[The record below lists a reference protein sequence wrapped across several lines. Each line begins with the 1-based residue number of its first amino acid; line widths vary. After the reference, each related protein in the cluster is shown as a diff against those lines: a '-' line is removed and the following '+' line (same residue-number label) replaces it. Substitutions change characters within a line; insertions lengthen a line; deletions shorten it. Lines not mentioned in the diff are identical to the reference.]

1 MRRFAQAKSL
11 ILASLKTKLLA
22 AGGILIAGLIA
33 ALKFMSAKASRQEKR
48 ADIAEANV
56 ERVVRTQE
64 RETEID
70 NEYSYRAGVAN
81 EEIKAGEI
89 PSHLAKRR
97 VR

>member
-1 MRRFAQAKSL
+1 MIFSA
-11 ILASLKTKLLA
+11 LKTKLVAIGSL
-22 AGGILIAGLIA
+22 LVVSLVA